1 VVTGRHNPTIRR
13 RRLGHELRRLRETAG
28 VTIDQVASRLECS
41 ASKISRIETGHTGA
55 TPRDVRDILGVYR
68 VPDETIDELVQIARE
83 ARQKAWWHPYGAV
96 LSGAYVGLEA
106 AARAIRAYEATS
118 VPGLLQTE
126 SYARAQLAAGLTGE
140 DRDKVE
146 QRVRVRMVRRS
157 LLDSDDPFELWVVI
171 DEAVLSRP
179 TGGDEVMREQLHH
192 LLVESQRPNVT
203 IQVLPFE
210 VGSHAG
216 LDGTFAILDFDNPSD
231 QNVVFAENA
240 TGGLFLEKEDELA
253 KYNNIF
259 SKIRDVALTPA
270 KSVAL
275 LASLEREPLWKSRRR
290 VFD

>member
-1 VVTGRHNPTIRR
+1 
-13 RRLGHELRRLRETAG
+13 
-28 VTIDQVASRLECS
+28 
-41 ASKISRIETGHTGA
+41 
-55 TPRDVRDILGVYR
+55 
-68 VPDETIDELVQIARE
+68 
-83 ARQKAWWHPYGAV
+83 
-96 LSGAYVGLEA
+96 
-106 AARAIRAYEATS
+106 
-118 VPGLLQTE
+118 
-126 SYARAQLAAGLTGE
+126 
-140 DRDKVE
+140 
-146 QRVRVRMVRRS
+146 
-157 LLDSDDPFELWVVI
+157 VI